1 MMNNLILDLSLALEE
16 LYSKNKRIAD
26 LEQQLATA
34 QHELMI
40 YKTAHQAEAS
50 ERECDTYNLD

>member
-1 MMNNLILDLSLALEE
+1 MNNVILDLSLVLEE
-16 LYSKNKRIAD
+16 LDSKNKKIAD

-40 YKTAHQAEAS
+40 YKNAHQAEAS
-50 ERECDTYNLD
+50 ERECDAYNLD